1 MIFGSLFAR
10 KKDEEEKKKY
20 EKQNPQKIF
29 FTKNISEEEKI
40 NKKNKIINK
49 YKYARKSRT

>member
-40 NKKNKIINK
+40 NSLLLKI
-49 YKYARKSRT
+49 